1 MKKLMLLLLVG
12 ILYISCKE
20 HTDPEPYTNIVTVVK
35 LKDPTWRNYIISS
48 MYPDKSRI
56 GAAAYNVVGDSVRTP
71 YRELPN
77 NYLLVDWRWYRF
89 PENNP
94 CLVFEPWDNYT
105 GFYYFRNSDSV
116 QYQLHPLQCYFVDMA
131 KVNAYLH
138 TPEKYQTE
146 YFEAV
151 RAHFSDI
158 EKAAYILQTAHM
170 DSVWS
175 LTQQQI
181 TIVINDGK
189 FDEVAKRVTY
199 KE

>member
-1 MKKLMLLLLVG
+1 MKKIMLLLLVG
-12 ILYISCKE
+12 AFCIGCKE
-20 HTDPEPYTNIVTVVK
+20 RPAPEPYTNIVTVVK
-35 LKDPTWRNYIISS
+35 LKDSNWRNYIIST
-48 MYPDKSRI
+48 MYPNGNRI
-56 GAAAYNVVGDSVRTP
+56 GASAYNVVDDSVKTP

-77 NYLLVDWRWYRF
+77 DYLLVDWRWYRF

-105 GFYYFRNSDSV
+105 GFYYFRNPDSV
-116 QYQLHPLQCYFVDMA
+116 QYQLHPLLCYFVDMA

-151 RAHFSDI
+151 RAHFSDT
-158 EKAAYILQTAHM
+158 EKAIYISQTAHM
-170 DSVWS
+170 DSVWT

-181 TIVINDGK
+181 AIVINDGK
-189 FDEVAKRVTY
+189 FDEVAKRVTH

>member
-1 MKKLMLLLLVG
+1 MKKMMLALLLSALCIG
-12 ILYISCKE
+12 CKE
-20 HTDPEPYTNIVTVVK
+20 RPAPEPYRNIVTVVK
-35 LKDPTWRNYIISS
+35 LKDPTWRDYIISS
-48 MYPDKSRI
+48 MYPNKSRI

-77 NYLLVDWRWYRF
+77 DYMLVDWRWYRF
-89 PENNP
+89 PESRP
-94 CLVFEPWDNYT
+94 YLVFEPWEDYT
-105 GFYYFRNSDSV
+105 GFYYFRNPDPV

-138 TPEKYQTE
+138 APERYQLE
-146 YFEAV
+146 YSEAR

-158 EKAAYILQTAHM
+158 EKAIYISQAAHM

-181 TIVINDGK
+181 SIIINDGGFCK
-189 FDEVAKRVTY
+189 VAKRATHM
-199 KE
+199 E